1 MKKIFCFLAITVVL
15 SMTAFADVRLPD
27 TPKPTPSP
35 KQKKTIESNM
45 EIRLEKGASDARL
58 LIPKSQLKQLRA
70 ALDESDDAENNTA
83 LNITRTQTIV
93 SGLFLSLAV
102 VFGGV
107 WFSRSRGKSG
117 GKMSKTIAA
126 GAVLFFIG
134 SAATLAYANIG
145 PPMQLRSITS
155 DLFNKQTFGGW
166 KRANGKVKVE
176 VSDGE
181 GMIQLIVPEKEDA
194 KPEE

>member
-1 MKKIFCFLAITVVL
+1 MKKIFCLIAVTVFLSVA
-15 SMTAFADVRLPD
+15 AFADVRVPD

-35 KQKKTIESNM
+35 KAKKGVESNM
-45 EIRLEKGASDARL
+45 EIRLEQGASDARL
-58 LIPKSQLKQLRA
+58 IIPKSQLKQLRA
-70 ALDESDDAENNTA
+70 ALDEADDAENNTA
-83 LNITRTQTIV
+83 LNVTRTQTIF
-93 SGLFLSLAV
+93 SGLFLSLAI

-107 WFSRSRGKSG
+107 WFSRSRRTS

-126 GAVLFFIG
+126 GACLFFIG
-134 SAATLAYANIG
+134 SAAMLVYANIG

-155 DLFNKQTFGGW
+155 DLFNKQTFGNW

-176 VSDGE
+176 VADGD